1 MKKLIAALLMV
12 PMVAQAGFVTGN
24 DLLRRMKAEEAYER
38 MYALG
43 FVLGVH
49 DSFDGESIC
58 SGQQVTAGQTRDVV
72 KKYLEENPAQRDLS
86 AYILVLVAL
95 AKAFPCPKSKEKRS

>member
-24 DLLRRMKAEEAYER
+24 DLLRRMDAPETYEK

-58 SGQQVTAGQTRDVV
+58 SGANVTAGQLRDVV
-72 KKYLEENPAQRDLS
+72 KKYLEDNPANRNIS

-95 AKAFPCPKSKEKRS
+95 ATAFPCSKSKEKRS